1 MKELEKIYSPN
12 EIEKKWYK
20 HWEESKYFAATLED
34 GKENYSVVIPPPNVT
49 GILHMGHVLNNTI
62 QDTLVRYNR
71 MTGKNTLW
79 LPGCDH
85 AGIATQNK
93 VERKLAEEGLTKE
106 DLGREEFLKRT
117 WEWKEEHG
125 GIITNQ
131 LRKLGA
137 SLDWDRERFT
147 MDEGLSEAVRHIFVD
162 LYNDGLIYQGEYMV
176 NWCPRCGTA
185 LADDEVDHVE
195 KPGNFWHIKYP
206 VKDTDKFLIIATT
219 RPETMLADVA
229 IAVNPNDERYKEFV
243 GKKAILPLVGRE
255 IEIIADEYVDMEFGT
270 GALKITPAHDPNDF
284 NIGNKYNLPIIN
296 MMTADGKIVED
307 YPKYAGL
314 DRFEARERIVEDLK
328 AEGYLVKIE
337 PHNHNVGTCYR
348 CGTIIEPR
356 VSKQWFVKM
365 EPLAKRALEVVRNG
379 EIKIMPK
386 RMEKIYYNWL
396 ENIRDWCISR
406 QLWWGHRIP
415 AWYGPDQKMF
425 VAINEEEAMKQA
437 EAHYGKKVELT
448 QEEDVLDTW
457 FSSALWPFSTLG
469 WPEKTKSLEKFYP
482 TSTLV
487 TGADIIFFWV
497 ARMIMFGLYEMDEIP
512 FKNVFFHG
520 IVRDEI
526 GRKMSKSLGNSPN
539 PLDLIDKYGADAIR
553 FAMMYNTSQGQDVHF
568 SEKLIEM
575 GRNFANKMWN
585 GSRFVIMNLEG
596 FDVTKVDKSRLKYE
610 LVDKWIFSRLNETA
624 KSVAENLDKFLLD
637 EAAKSV
643 YEFLRGDFCDWYV
656 EMAKIRLYNSEDADS
671 KLTAQYVL
679 WTVLEAG
686 MRLLHPF
693 MPYITEEI
701 WQTIKAEGETV
712 MLAQYPVADEKLID
726 KDVEKSFEYIKEL
739 ISSLR
744 NIRAEAGISPAKPA
758 KVVIKSS
765 DESELNTIKENYFFI
780 TKLGNLESIEYGK
793 DMEKPAQSGFRVT
806 GNSEVYMILK
816 GLLDIEAEVKKLQAQ
831 LDKVAV
837 ELEKMNAK
845 LSNEKFT
852 SKAPAH
858 ILERDR
864 RIQKEYQDKFD
875 KLSENI
881 KELQLSLIHI

>member
-1 MKELEKIYSPN
+1 
-12 EIEKKWYK
+12 
-20 HWEESKYFAATLED
+20 
-34 GKENYSVVIPPPNVT
+34 
-49 GILHMGHVLNNTI
+49 
-62 QDTLVRYNR
+62 
-71 MTGKNTLW
+71 
-79 LPGCDH
+79 
-85 AGIATQNK
+85 
-93 VERKLAEEGLTKE
+93 
-106 DLGREEFLKRT
+106 
-117 WEWKEEHG
+117 
-125 GIITNQ
+125 
-131 LRKLGA
+131 
-137 SLDWDRERFT
+137 
-147 MDEGLSEAVRHIFVD
+147 
-162 LYNDGLIYQGEYMV
+162 
-176 NWCPRCGTA
+176 
-185 LADDEVDHVE
+185 
-195 KPGNFWHIKYP
+195 
-206 VKDTDKFLIIATT
+206 
-219 RPETMLADVA
+219 
-229 IAVNPNDERYKEFV
+229 
-243 GKKAILPLVGRE
+243 
-255 IEIIADEYVDMEFGT
+255 
-270 GALKITPAHDPNDF
+270 
-284 NIGNKYNLPIIN
+284 
-296 MMTADGKIVED
+296 
-307 YPKYAGL
+307 
-314 DRFEARERIVEDLK
+314 
-328 AEGYLVKIE
+328 
-337 PHNHNVGTCYR
+337 
-348 CGTIIEPR
+348 
-356 VSKQWFVKM
+356 
-365 EPLAKRALEVVRNG
+365 
-379 EIKIMPK
+379 
-386 RMEKIYYNWL
+386 
-396 ENIRDWCISR
+396 
-406 QLWWGHRIP
+406 
-415 AWYGPDQKMF
+415 
-425 VAINEEEAMKQA
+425 
-437 EAHYGKKVELT
+437 
-448 QEEDVLDTW
+448 
-457 FSSALWPFSTLG
+457 
-469 WPEKTKSLEKFYP
+469 
-482 TSTLV
+482 
-487 TGADIIFFWV
+487 
-497 ARMIMFGLYEMDEIP
+497 
-512 FKNVFFHG
+512 
-520 IVRDEI
+520 
-526 GRKMSKSLGNSPN
+526 MSKSLGNSPN

-553 FAMMYNTSQGQDVHF
+553 FAMIYNTSQGQDVHF

-585 GSRFVIMNLEG
+585 GSRFVIMNLDG
-596 FDVTKVDKSRLKYE
+596 FDITKVDKSRLKYE

-806 GNSEVYMILK
+806 GNSEVYMILT

-837 ELEKMNAK
+837 ELEKMNTK

-881 KELQLSLIHI
+881 KELQNQ

>member
-1 MKELEKIYSPN
+1 MKELEKIYSPS

-20 HWEESKYFAATLED
+20 YWEDSKYFAATLED
-34 GKENYSVVIPPPNVT
+34 GKENYSIVIPPPNVT
-49 GILHMGHVLNNTI
+49 GILHMGHVLNNSI

-117 WEWKEEHG
+117 WAWKEEHG

-206 VKDTDKFLIIATT
+206 VKGTDKFLIIATT

-229 IAVNPNDERYKEFV
+229 IAVNPNDERYTEFV

-255 IEIIADEYVDMEFGT
+255 IDIIADEYVDMEFGT

-314 DRFEARERIVEDLK
+314 DRFEAREKIVEDLK

-337 PHNHNVGTCYR
+337 PHAHNVGTCYR

-553 FAMMYNTSQGQDVHF
+553 FAMIYNTSQGQDVHF

-585 GSRFVIMNLEG
+585 GSRFVIMNLDG

-780 TKLGNLESIEYGK
+780 TKLGNLESIECGK
-793 DMEKPAQSGFRVT
+793 NMEKPAQSGFRVT

-881 KELQLSLIHI
+881 KELQNQ

>member
-49 GILHMGHVLNNTI
+49 GILHMGHVLNNSI

-553 FAMMYNTSQGQDVHF
+553 FAMIYNTSQGQDVHF

-585 GSRFVIMNLEG
+585 GSRFVIMNLDG

-679 WTVLEAG
+679 WTVLETG

-793 DMEKPAQSGFRVT
+793 NMEKPAQSGFRVT

-881 KELQLSLIHI
+881 KELQNQ

>member
-553 FAMMYNTSQGQDVHF
+553 FAMIYNTSQGQDVHF

-585 GSRFVIMNLEG
+585 GSRFVIMNLDG

-679 WTVLEAG
+679 WTVLETG

-793 DMEKPAQSGFRVT
+793 NMEKPAQSGFRVT

-816 GLLDIEAEVKKLQAQ
+816 GLLDIEAEVKKLKAQ

-881 KELQLSLIHI
+881 KELQNQ

>member
-1 MKELEKIYSPN
+1 
-12 EIEKKWYK
+12 
-20 HWEESKYFAATLED
+20 
-34 GKENYSVVIPPPNVT
+34 
-49 GILHMGHVLNNTI
+49 MGHVLNNSI

-553 FAMMYNTSQGQDVHF
+553 FAMIYNTSQGQDVHF

-585 GSRFVIMNLEG
+585 GSRFVIMNLDG

-780 TKLGNLESIEYGK
+780 TKLGNLESIECGK
-793 DMEKPAQSGFRVT
+793 NMEKPAQSGFRVT
-806 GNSEVYMILK
+806 GNSEVYMILT
-816 GLLDIEAEVKKLQAQ
+816 GLLDIEAEVKKLKAQ

-881 KELQLSLIHI
+881 KELQNQ

>member
-49 GILHMGHVLNNTI
+49 GILHMGHVLNNSI

-553 FAMMYNTSQGQDVHF
+553 FAMIYNTSQGQDVHF

-585 GSRFVIMNLEG
+585 GSRFVIMNLDG

-701 WQTIKAEGETV
+701 WQTIKADGETV

-780 TKLGNLESIEYGK
+780 TKLGNLESIECGK

-806 GNSEVYMILK
+806 GNSEVYMILT
-816 GLLDIEAEVKKLQAQ
+816 GLLDIEAEVKKLKAQ

-881 KELQLSLIHI
+881 KELQNQ

>member
-656 EMAKIRLYNSEDADS
+656 EMAKIRLYNSEDTDS

-881 KELQLSLIHI
+881 KELQNQ

>member
-206 VKDTDKFLIIATT
+206 VKGTDEFLIIATT

-624 KSVAENLDKFLLD
+624 AAVAENLDKFLLD

-881 KELQLSLIHI
+881 KELQNQ

>member
-624 KSVAENLDKFLLD
+624 AAVAENLDKFLLD

-726 KDVEKSFEYIKEL
+726 KNVEKSFEYIKEL

-831 LDKVAV
+831 LDKVAI

-881 KELQLSLIHI
+881 RELQNQ

>member
-1 MKELEKIYSPN
+1 MKELEKIYSPS

-20 HWEESKYFAATLED
+20 HWEESKYFAATLDD
-34 GKENYSVVIPPPNVT
+34 GKENYSIVIPPPNVT
-49 GILHMGHVLNNTI
+49 GILHMGHVLNNSI

-314 DRFEARERIVEDLK
+314 DRFEAREKIVEDLK

-425 VAINEEEAMKQA
+425 VAISEEEAMKQA
-437 EAHYGKKVELT
+437 EAHYGKKVELV

-469 WPEKTKSLEKFYP
+469 WPEKTKSLETFYP

-539 PLDLIDKYGADAIR
+539 PLDLIEKYGADAIR
-553 FAMMYNTSQGQDVHF
+553 FAMIYNTSQGQDVHF

-596 FDVTKVDKSRLKYE
+596 FDPTKVDKSRLKYE

-624 KSVAENLDKFLLD
+624 AEVADKLDKFLLD
-637 EAAKSV
+637 EAAKAV

-679 WTVLEAG
+679 WTVLEEG

-701 WQTIKAEGETV
+701 WQTIKAEGDTV
-712 MLAQYPVADEKLID
+712 MLAQYPVADERLID
-726 KDVEKSFEYIKEL
+726 KDAEKSFEYIKEL

-765 DESELNTIKENYFFI
+765 DDSELETIKENYFFI
-780 TKLGNLESIEYGK
+780 TRLGNLESIEYGK

-806 GNSEVYMILK
+806 GNSEVYMILT
-816 GLLDIEAEVKKLQAQ
+816 GLLDVEAEVKKLQAQ
-831 LDKVAV
+831 LTKVAA

-881 KELQLSLIHI
+881 KELQNQ

>member
-457 FSSALWPFSTLG
+457 FSSALWPF
-469 WPEKTKSLEKFYP
+469 
-482 TSTLV
+482 
-487 TGADIIFFWV
+487 
-497 ARMIMFGLYEMDEIP
+497 
-512 FKNVFFHG
+512 
-520 IVRDEI
+520 
-526 GRKMSKSLGNSPN
+526 
-539 PLDLIDKYGADAIR
+539 
-553 FAMMYNTSQGQDVHF
+553 
-568 SEKLIEM
+568 
-575 GRNFANKMWN
+575 
-585 GSRFVIMNLEG
+585 
-596 FDVTKVDKSRLKYE
+596 
-610 LVDKWIFSRLNETA
+610 
-624 KSVAENLDKFLLD
+624 
-637 EAAKSV
+637 
-643 YEFLRGDFCDWYV
+643 
-656 EMAKIRLYNSEDADS
+656 
-671 KLTAQYVL
+671 
-679 WTVLEAG
+679 
-686 MRLLHPF
+686 
-693 MPYITEEI
+693 
-701 WQTIKAEGETV
+701 
-712 MLAQYPVADEKLID
+712 
-726 KDVEKSFEYIKEL
+726 
-739 ISSLR
+739 
-744 NIRAEAGISPAKPA
+744 
-758 KVVIKSS
+758 
-765 DESELNTIKENYFFI
+765 
-780 TKLGNLESIEYGK
+780 
-793 DMEKPAQSGFRVT
+793 
-806 GNSEVYMILK
+806 
-816 GLLDIEAEVKKLQAQ
+816 
-831 LDKVAV
+831 
-837 ELEKMNAK
+837 
-845 LSNEKFT
+845 
-852 SKAPAH
+852 
-858 ILERDR
+858 
-864 RIQKEYQDKFD
+864 
-875 KLSENI
+875 
-881 KELQLSLIHI
+881 

>member
-49 GILHMGHVLNNTI
+49 GILHMGHVLNNSI

-314 DRFEARERIVEDLK
+314 DRFEAREKIVEDLK

-425 VAINEEEAMKQA
+425 VAISEEEAMKQA
-437 EAHYGKKVELT
+437 EAHYGKKVELV

-469 WPEKTKSLEKFYP
+469 WPEKTKSLETFYP

-539 PLDLIDKYGADAIR
+539 PLDLIEKYGADAIR
-553 FAMMYNTSQGQDVHF
+553 FAMIYNTSQGQDVHF

-596 FDVTKVDKSRLKYE
+596 FDPTKVDKSRLKYE

-624 KSVAENLDKFLLD
+624 AEVADKLDKFLLD
-637 EAAKSV
+637 EAAKAV

-701 WQTIKAEGETV
+701 WQTIKAEGDTV
-712 MLAQYPVADEKLID
+712 MLAQYPVADERLID
-726 KDVEKSFEYIKEL
+726 KDAEKSFEYIKEL

-765 DESELNTIKENYFFI
+765 DDSELETIKENYFFI
-780 TKLGNLESIEYGK
+780 TRLGNLESIEYGK

-806 GNSEVYMILK
+806 GNSEVYMILT
-816 GLLDIEAEVKKLQAQ
+816 GLLDVEAEVKKLQAQ
-831 LDKVAV
+831 LTKVAA

-881 KELQLSLIHI
+881 KELQNQ

>member
-49 GILHMGHVLNNTI
+49 GILHMGHVLNNSI

-117 WEWKEEHG
+117 WAWKEEHG

-195 KPGNFWHIKYP
+195 KPGNFWHIKYQI
-206 VKDTDKFLIIATT
+206 KDTDEYLIIATT

-229 IAVNPNDERYKEFV
+229 IAVNPNDERYKKFV

-284 NIGNKYNLPIIN
+284 NIGNKYHLPIIN
-296 MMTADGKIVED
+296 MMTADGKIVDD

-328 AEGYLVKIE
+328 SEGYLVKVE

-406 QLWWGHRIP
+406 QLWWGQRIP

-539 PLDLIDKYGADAIR
+539 PLDLIEKYGADAIR
-553 FAMMYNTSQGQDVHF
+553 FAMLYNTSQGQDVHF

-624 KSVAENLDKFLLD
+624 KAVAENLDKFLLD

-656 EMAKIRLYNSEDADS
+656 EIAKIRLYNSEDADS

-693 MPYITEEI
+693 MPFITEEI
-701 WQTIKAEGETV
+701 WQTIKAEGDTV
-712 MLAQYPVADEKLID
+712 MLSKYPVADEKLID

-806 GNSEVYMILK
+806 GNSEVYMILT
-816 GLLDIEAEVKKLQAQ
+816 GLLDIEAEVKKLKAQ
-831 LDKVAV
+831 LDKVSV

-881 KELQLSLIHI
+881 KELQNQ

>member
-20 HWEESKYFAATLED
+20 HWEESKYFAATLDD

-49 GILHMGHVLNNTI
+49 GILHMGHVLNNSI

-106 DLGREEFLKRT
+106 NIGREEFLKRT

-147 MDEGLSEAVRHIFVD
+147 MDEGLSDAVRHIFVD

-206 VKDTDKFLIIATT
+206 VKGTDKFLIIATT

-243 GKKAILPLVGRE
+243 GKKAILPLIGRE
-255 IEIIADEYVDMEFGT
+255 IDIIADEYVDMEFGT

-379 EIKIMPK
+379 EVKIMPK

-415 AWYGPDQKMF
+415 AWYGPDNKMF

-437 EAHYGKKVELT
+437 EAHYGKKVELV

-497 ARMIMFGLYEMDEIP
+497 ARMIMFGLYEMDDIP

-539 PLDLIDKYGADAIR
+539 PLDLIEKYGADAIR
-553 FAMMYNTSQGQDVHF
+553 FAMLYNTSQGQDVHF

-596 FDVTKVDKSRLKYE
+596 FDVTKVDKSKLKYE

-624 KSVAENLDKFLLD
+624 AEVADKLDKFLLD
-637 EAAKSV
+637 EAAKAV

-701 WQTIKAEGETV
+701 WQTIKVEGDTV
-712 MLAQYPVADEKLID
+712 MLSKYPVADEKFID

-744 NIRAEAGISPAKPA
+744 NIRAEAGISPAKFA

-793 DMEKPAQSGFRVT
+793 NMEKPAQSGFRVT
-806 GNSEVYMILK
+806 GNSEVYMILT
-816 GLLDIEAEVKKLQAQ
+816 GLLDIEAEVKKLEAQ
-831 LDKVAV
+831 LAKVTV

-875 KLSENI
+875 KISENI
-881 KELQLSLIHI
+881 KELQNQ